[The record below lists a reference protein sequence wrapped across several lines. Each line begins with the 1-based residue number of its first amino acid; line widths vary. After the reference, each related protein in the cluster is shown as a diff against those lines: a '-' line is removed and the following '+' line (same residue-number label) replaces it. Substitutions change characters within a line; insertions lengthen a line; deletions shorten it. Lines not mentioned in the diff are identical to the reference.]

1 MRTCVYFSTVQEV
14 GLRGNCDVAQLV
26 PGVHK
31 ALVLVLGEGVQV
43 SALRRQRQ
51 EGQVLV

>member
-1 MRTCVYFSTVQEV
+1 MRTCVYFSTVQWV
-14 GLRGNCDVAQLV
+14 GQRGKCDVAQLV
-26 PGVHK
+26 SDVHK

-43 SALRRQRQ
+43 SVLRRQRQ

>member
-1 MRTCVYFSTVQEV
+1 MRTCVYFSTVQGV
-14 GLRGNCDVAQLV
+14 GRRGDWDEPQLV

-43 SALRRQRQ
+43 SCLYSGGRGRRVRC
-51 EGQVLV
+51 